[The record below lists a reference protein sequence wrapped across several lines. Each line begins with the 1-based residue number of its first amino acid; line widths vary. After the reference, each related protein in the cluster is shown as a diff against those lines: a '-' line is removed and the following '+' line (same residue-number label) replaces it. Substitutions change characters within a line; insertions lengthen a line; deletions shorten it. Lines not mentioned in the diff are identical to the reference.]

1 MKKCSEIKELIS
13 LYIDDEL
20 APDERIE
27 FEEHIAAC
35 EECKDELDELTE
47 IVGFCRATTEEE
59 LPDNFKTELHQ
70 KLLEVQKQS
79 EAAARTAFFRSRYFK
94 LFSSVAAVFLLVF
107 LIKGFYDHSLF
118 PVGKAGQSADKAN
131 ILAETSAEERIQM
144 KAAAPNAANGSG
156 NSMERSGEGGA
167 PQESYYA
174 DKGTQAATEIDRST
188 SGGRETQPGF
198 TVAGAEDSVSR
209 NTTSITVTVD
219 DPDAQVEN
227 VKAVAVKS
235 SGLDETDT
243 QLTGNEA
250 VYSTMEPIENGVVL
264 LLNIPSTQLNA
275 FIEALNTD
283 YGQGNVQPEAVV
295 KEDMSVAIGG
305 LLKQSDDLD
314 LAIEKVENTES
325 ADAGSAEDLNKLK
338 EQKIEIQNKIDTIRM
353 ESDLTNVKVILKKK

>member
-13 LYIDDEL
+13 LFIDDEL
-20 APDERIE
+20 TPDERME
-27 FEEHIAAC
+27 FEEHIAGC
-35 EECKDELDELTE
+35 EECRNELDELTE

-70 KLLEVQKQS
+70 KLLEVQRQS

-118 PVGKAGQSADKAN
+118 PVGKAGQSADRAN
-131 ILAETSAEERIQM
+131 MLAETSVEEQIQM

-156 NSMERSGEGGA
+156 NTMERSGEGGA

-174 DKGTQAATEIDRST
+174 DKGAQTATEIDRST
-188 SGGRETQPGF
+188 SGGRETQQGLNA
-198 TVAGAEDSVSR
+198 AGADDSVSR
-209 NTTSITVTVD
+209 NTASITVTVD

-235 SGLDETDT
+235 SGLDEPDT

-250 VYSTMEPIENGVVL
+250 VYSAMEPIENGVVL
-264 LLNIPSTQLNA
+264 LLNIPSAQVNA

-305 LLKQSDDLD
+305 LLKLSDDLD
-314 LAIEKVENTES
+314 LEIEKAENAENS
-325 ADAGSAEDLNKLK
+325 DDGSAEDLNKLK
-338 EQKIEIQNKIDTIRM
+338 EQKTEIQNKIDTIRM
-353 ESDLTNVKVILKKK
+353 ESDLTTVKVILKKK